1 MCTLFKCVQII
12 FKVSFLIC
20 GSTAIFS
27 WFGSVLQIE
36 NILSGVGLK
45 RIVLKSCHHGVYEH
59 IVLFS
64 LPVLFLSLFFVCG
77 NSHERVCVCVLEQE
91 CDSVDRCQYTCILW
105 RSRCLSADSFTWES
119 PWCAHTHTHRHAPCL
134 PPAFIHQCQPELY
147 VGPLLMLLCYSWIT
161 GVLWITRTFQ
171 NKDINNTKQTK
182 NPKLIFLPANTNFSH
197 ADLLVPIYLII
208 FSQQNLACSWQP
220 LKFLWK
226 LIVYKFVVKTNC
238 TQHLLPAEQAVIVRL
253 SRSNTATAAK
263 EGRWPCTKKNCWRNW
278 ASLKW

>member
-27 WFGSVLQIE
+27 WFGSILQIE

-105 RSRCLSADSFTWES
+105 RSRCLSADSFT
-119 PWCAHTHTHRHAPCL
+119 
-134 PPAFIHQCQPELY
+134 
-147 VGPLLMLLCYSWIT
+147 
-161 GVLWITRTFQ
+161 
-171 NKDINNTKQTK
+171 
-182 NPKLIFLPANTNFSH
+182 
-197 ADLLVPIYLII
+197 
-208 FSQQNLACSWQP
+208 
-220 LKFLWK
+220 
-226 LIVYKFVVKTNC
+226 
-238 TQHLLPAEQAVIVRL
+238 
-253 SRSNTATAAK
+253 
-263 EGRWPCTKKNCWRNW
+263 
-278 ASLKW
+278 